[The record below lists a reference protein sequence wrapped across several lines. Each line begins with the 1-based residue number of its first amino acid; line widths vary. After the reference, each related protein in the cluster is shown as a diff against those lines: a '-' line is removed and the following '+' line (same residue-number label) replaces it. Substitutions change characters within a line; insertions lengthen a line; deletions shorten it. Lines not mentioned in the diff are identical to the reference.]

1 MAKLTE
7 TAKIYS
13 AETGAITVVSRQG
26 RTEIPLA
33 LRRKYQVG
41 PKAMLRW
48 IDAGKTWIVVPLSR
62 DPIETARG
70 MLKGKKTS
78 VATYLTAK
86 REELVLRH
94 TDFDDLSF

>member
-1 MAKLTE
+1 MAKLKE
-7 TAKIYS
+7 TATIYS

-41 PKAMLRW
+41 PKAKLRW
-48 IDAGKTWIVVPLSR
+48 IDAGKTWIVVPLSE

-70 MLKGKKTS
+70 MLKGKRTS
-78 VATYLTAK
+78 VSTYLAAK
-86 REELVLRH
+86 REELAKEEAR
-94 TDFDDLSF
+94 FEK